1 MSTYPNPCCRC
12 GFCCLHE
19 TCPVG
24 QDVYRVRKQDP
35 CPGLFFRAGGEAVCE
50 IAWNHP
56 EIIGVGQ
63 GCCIK
68 ARAINSS
75 SGFVVD
81 FSTLAPEWKRHLAT
95 LFYRRLYRH
104 FAVNPKTLEAE
115 IAG

>member
-1 MSTYPNPCCRC
+1 MTFPYPCCRC

-24 QDVYRVRKQDP
+24 QDVYGVGKKDP
-35 CPGLFFRAGGEAVCE
+35 CPGLFFRAGEAVCE
-50 IAWNHP
+50 YAWEHP

-68 ARAINSS
+68 ATAWRGAW
-75 SGFVVD
+75 GFD
-81 FSTLAPEWKRHLAT
+81 FASLAPRHKKHLAAQF
-95 LFYRRLYRH
+95 LRR
-104 FAVNPKTLEAE
+104 FEVNPETLQAE